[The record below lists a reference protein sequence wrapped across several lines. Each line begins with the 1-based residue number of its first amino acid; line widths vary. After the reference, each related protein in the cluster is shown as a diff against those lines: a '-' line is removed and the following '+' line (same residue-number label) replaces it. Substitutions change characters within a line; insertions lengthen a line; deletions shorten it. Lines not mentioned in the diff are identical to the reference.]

1 VEAPIKFWREEGIGL
16 PKKSGRTKELII
28 EKATHLFYEYGY
40 LRAPVR
46 KITEDLNL
54 QNTIIYH
61 YFKSKDE
68 LLFTIINSICD
79 EVIDNLEDIIKRNDD
94 PLDKLQQMLY
104 YQTLLFKTK
113 KREIKIFVE
122 DTYKLP
128 KKMLEIILKKQR
140 KMYDLYAS
148 QLKSL
153 QKAKKIKEIEFPVI
167 IFTIFAMVNW
177 SYRWFKEDGTLSLED
192 VAERIIQILFHG
204 ILAEK

>member
-1 VEAPIKFWREEGIGL
+1 MEAPIKFWREEGIGL

-128 KKMLEIILKKQR
+128 KKMLEKIDISSITPLEALNLLNDLKT
-140 KMYDLYAS
+140 
-148 QLKSL
+148 
-153 QKAKKIKEIEFPVI
+153 KI
-167 IFTIFAMVNW
+167 
-177 SYRWFKEDGTLSLED
+177 
-192 VAERIIQILFHG
+192 
-204 ILAEK
+204 

>member
-1 VEAPIKFWREEGIGL
+1 MEARIKFLSAGDIGL
-16 PKKSGRTKELII
+16 TKKSGRTKELII
-28 EKATHLFYEYGY
+28 EKATHLFYKYGY

-46 KITEDLNL
+46 KITKDLNL

-68 LLFTIINSICD
+68 LLFTIIDSICD
-79 EVIDNLEDIIKRNDD
+79 EVIANLEDIIKRNDD
-94 PLDKLQQMLY
+94 PLERLQKMLY
-104 YQTLLFKTK
+104 YQTVLFKTK
-113 KREIKIFVE
+113 KREVKIFVE

-128 KKMLEIILKKQR
+128 KKMLEKILKKQR

-153 QKAKKIKEIEFPVI
+153 QKAKRIKEIEFPVI

-177 SYRWFKEDGTLSLED
+177 SYRWFKEDGTLTLED
-192 VAERIIQILFHG
+192 VAERIIQILFYG